1 MSHYYNLEKVVPI
14 PVLIKGVILSMNEL
28 YLNRK
33 NTYCKDDGD
42 TKNLHNLRIGGT
54 TIGYIMTK
62 T

>member
-1 MSHYYNLEKVVPI
+1 
-14 PVLIKGVILSMNEL
+14 MNEL